1 MIYSILV
8 LIVKADEFEPKEDV
22 RMALVTLRVID
33 GPERGKIFDNITT
46 PITIGREEGNS
57 VRLNDERV
65 SRFHAK
71 IHEDH
76 DAILITDLD
85 STNGTKVNGE
95 ITQLWNLK
103 AGDLITLGRSVLL
116 VGSKEDI
123 ARRIKNIKD
132 NQDHGGV
139 QMGFIQDDL
148 DEDSLPVGQSVPMDQ
163 HATTTG
169 MLEELIFQGLDRD
182 DMQVLHVLLPP
193 ELPTRMDPR
202 QTAELLELLQYFYLR
217 IRYLATSVEMDENK
231 ERISLSGLQ
240 WQNLL
245 DLYDRVAQYM
255 RNITEP

>member
-1 MIYSILV
+1 
-8 LIVKADEFEPKEDV
+8 
-22 RMALVTLRVID
+22 MALVTLRVID
-33 GPERGKIFDNITT
+33 GPERGKIFDHIAT

-95 ITQLWNLK
+95 VTQLWNLK
-103 AGDLITLGRSVLL
+103 PGDLITLGRSVLL
-116 VGSKEDI
+116 IGSKEDI
-123 ARRIKNIKD
+123 ARRIKDIRTQKD
-132 NQDHGGV
+132 AGGV
-139 QMGFIQDDL
+139 QMGYIQDDL
-148 DEDSLPVGQSVPMDQ
+148 DEESAPVELSISMDQ

-193 ELPTRMDPR
+193 ELPTRLDPR
-202 QTAELLELLQYFYLR
+202 QTAELLELFQYFYLR
-217 IRYLATSVEMDENK
+217 IRYLVMSVEMNESENR
-231 ERISLSGLQ
+231 ERVSLSGLQ

-245 DLYDRVAQYM
+245 DLYDRVAHYM

>member
-1 MIYSILV
+1 
-8 LIVKADEFEPKEDV
+8 
-22 RMALVTLRVID
+22 MALVTLRVID
-33 GPERGKIFDNITT
+33 GPERGKIFDHIAT

-95 ITQLWNLK
+95 VTQLWNLK
-103 AGDLITLGRSVLL
+103 PGDLVTLGRSVLL
-116 VGSKEDI
+116 IGAKEDI
-123 ARRIKNIKD
+123 ARRIKDIRTHKD
-132 NQDHGGV
+132 AGGV
-139 QMGFIQDDL
+139 QMGYIQDDL
-148 DEDSLPVGQSVPMDQ
+148 DEESAPVDLSISMDQ

-193 ELPTRMDPR
+193 ELPTRLDPR
-202 QTAELLELLQYFYLR
+202 QTAELLELFQYFYLR
-217 IRYLATSVEMDENK
+217 IRYLVMSVEMDESENR
-231 ERISLSGLQ
+231 ERVSLSGLQ

-245 DLYDRVAQYM
+245 DLYDRVAHYM